1 MIKHRLKT
9 YPGDL
14 LEFELHLIE
23 TPAVGPQIGVERPLY
38 AGEQA
43 FFVTDEDKSGNKIS
57 ITQSDLHF
65 VVSSVPLTPGQY
77 PFRAGLILSGGERQI
92 VFDPAESVIEVR
104 RP

>member
-14 LEFELHLIE
+14 LEFDIHLVE

-38 AGEQA
+38 AGEQV
-43 FFVTDEDKSGNKIS
+43 FFITDEDKNKKSIS

-65 VVSSVPLTPGQY
+65 VISSVDLSPGQY

>member
-14 LEFELHLIE
+14 LEFDIHLIE
-23 TPAVGPQIGVERPLY
+23 TPSVGQQIGVDRPLY
-38 AGEQA
+38 AGEQV
-43 FFVTDEDKSGNKIS
+43 FFITDEDKNGNKIS

-65 VVSSVPLTPGQY
+65 IVSSVPLPPGQY
-77 PFRAGLILSGGERQI
+77 PFRAGLIFSNGERQI
-92 VFDPAESVIEVR
+92 VFDPQESAIEVR